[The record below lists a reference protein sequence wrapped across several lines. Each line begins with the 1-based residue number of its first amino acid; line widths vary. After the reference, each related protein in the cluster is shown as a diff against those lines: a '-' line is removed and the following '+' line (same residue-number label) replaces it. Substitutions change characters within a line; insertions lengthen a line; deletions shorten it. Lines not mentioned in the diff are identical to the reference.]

1 MTCDTNIFTKNGLK
15 RQNIST
21 FEIASKE
28 GRGFVRIHYPRI
40 CIVHLCNVCVTWAL
54 MFLADSLLILKAH
67 R

>member
-21 FEIASKE
+21 FEIALKE
-28 GRGFVRIHYPRI
+28 EGDLYVFTGPYLHRPFMQS
-40 CIVHLCNVCVTWAL
+40 LCYLGSYVPC
-54 MFLADSLLILKAH
+54 